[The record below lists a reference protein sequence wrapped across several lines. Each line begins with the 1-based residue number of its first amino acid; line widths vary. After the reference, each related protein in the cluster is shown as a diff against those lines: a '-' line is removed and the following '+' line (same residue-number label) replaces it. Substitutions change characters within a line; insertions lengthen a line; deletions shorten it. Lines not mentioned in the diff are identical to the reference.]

1 MRRST
6 STLGILIC
14 CVLPWSNAQTPA
26 GGKKAKPPLV
36 DELRQSY
43 KGAAL
48 QVHQPGLMGLPIAFL
63 AVAVS
68 NFENGTLKQP
78 GWSDRTFNANNAV
91 WFQPGDHVVA
101 EKFDVDTKHDRIT
114 FTLVNADRSYKAGLH
129 FKFAKGFLE
138 TAQSDQIY
146 EMISKVVAFE
156 GGANTA
162 AQQPP
167 PPQQA
172 MPLQQPAPAQQPPA
186 APQPAPQAAPADS
199 AAVTPL
205 IINGQVVGF
214 GPAGVPLAPAGQAPA
229 ATDGRPW
236 IPVVRNGQIIAYA
249 PPGSTVWAQSGST
262 DSASTAPAPAPKP
275 AEPPTVRLGQTG
287 EEVQAILGTPD
298 KVANLGSKVI
308 FIYKDMKVTLT
319 EGKVTDVQ

>member
-6 STLGILIC
+6 STLGIVFC
-14 CVLPWSNAQTPA
+14 CVLPWANAQAPA

-48 QVHQPGLMGLPIAFL
+48 QVQQPGLMGLPIGFL

-68 NFENGTLKQP
+68 NFENGALKQP

-101 EKFDVDTKHDRIT
+101 EKFDVDVKHDRIT

-129 FKFAKGFLE
+129 FKFAKGFLD
-138 TAQSDQIY
+138 TAQAEQIY
-146 EMISKVVAFE
+146 DVIGKVLTFE
-156 GGANTA
+156 GGNNVA
-162 AQQPP
+162 AQQPAQQQ
-167 PPQQA
+167 PQQP
-172 MPLQQPAPAQQPPA
+172 MPQQPPATQQPAPP
-186 APQPAPQAAPADS
+186 AAPADS
-199 AAVTPL
+199 AAVAPL
-205 IINGQVVGF
+205 IINGQVIGF
-214 GPAGVPLAPAGQAPA
+214 GPAGVPLAPAGQPPA

-236 IPVVRNGQIIAYA
+236 IPVVRNGQTIAYA
-249 PPGSTVWAQSGST
+249 PPGSTVWPQSGS
-262 DSASTAPAPAPKP
+262 SAPPQNAAPAAQ
-275 AEPPTVRLGQTG
+275 EPPTVRLGQTG
-287 EEVQAILGTPD
+287 EEVRAILGTPD

-308 FIYKDMKVTLT
+308 FIYKDLKVTLT